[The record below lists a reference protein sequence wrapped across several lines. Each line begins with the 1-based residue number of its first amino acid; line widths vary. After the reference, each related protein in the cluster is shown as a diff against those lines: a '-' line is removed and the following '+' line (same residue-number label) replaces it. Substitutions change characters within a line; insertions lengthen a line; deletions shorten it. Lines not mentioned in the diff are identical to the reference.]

1 MSSHM
6 NEASTIRQVRLI
18 LILFVVALFISG
30 ATAIPLRFELGILDS
45 IAGEGTSIARIWP
58 SLARWVTRVHD
69 ALEEMTDK
77 HAFLAYGYDWLA
89 FGHFAIAVI
98 FLGAVRDP
106 VRNRWIVEG
115 GIIACVLVV
124 PYAIVFGQIRGIPIF
139 WRAIDAL
146 FGVVGI
152 IPLWYV
158 RRKLVRLEARQA
170 ALA

>member
-1 MSSHM
+1 V
-6 NEASTIRQVRLI
+6 NEASTLRRVRLI

-45 IAGEGTSIARIWP
+45 IAGDGTSIARIWP
-58 SLARWVTRVHD
+58 SLARWITRVHD

-98 FLGAVRDP
+98 FLGAIRDP
-106 VRNRWIVEG
+106 VRNRWTVEAG
-115 GIIACVLVV
+115 MIACVLVV

-139 WRAIDAL
+139 WRVIDTL
-146 FGVVGI
+146 FGIVGI

-158 RRKLVRLEARQA
+158 WRQLMRLEASQG